1 MALQSPSS
9 SFANEYFNYQVFL
22 SFRGTDTRYGFAN
35 NLYRA
40 LDDKGIHTFIDH
52 TGLQRG
58 DEITPTLIKTI
69 NESRIYI
76 PIFSTNYATSSFCLD
91 ELVHIMHGFKE
102 KDRVVIPVFYGVDPS
117 DVRHQNKGSYS
128 EALAEHKKKFQNNE
142 KNMERLCQW
151 KIALEQAANI
161 AGHHFKTGYPSFIQ
175 SFFPIFYI
183 YMIH

>member
-1 MALQSPSS
+1 MSLQSPSS
-9 SFANEYFNYQVFL
+9 YSSSPNEYFSYQVFL
-22 SFRGTDTRYGFAN
+22 SFRGTDTRYVFAN

-40 LDDKGIHTFIDH
+40 LEDKGIHTFIDH

-102 KDRVVIPVFYGVDPS
+102 KGRLVLPVFYGVDPS
-117 DVRHQNKGSYS
+117 DVRHQKGSYS
-128 EALAEHKKKFQNNE
+128 LAEREKKFQNNE
-142 KNMERLCQW
+142 KNMERLRQW
-151 KIALEQAANI
+151 KIALNQAANI
-161 AGHHFKTGYPSFIQ
+161 AGYHFNTGYHSC
-175 SFFPIFYI
+175 I